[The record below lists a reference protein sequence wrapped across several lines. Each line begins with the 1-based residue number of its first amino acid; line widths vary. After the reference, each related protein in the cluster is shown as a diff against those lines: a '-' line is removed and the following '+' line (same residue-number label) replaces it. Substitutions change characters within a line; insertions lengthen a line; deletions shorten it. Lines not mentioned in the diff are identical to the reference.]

1 MEKEKYFI
9 LGIVILMFLL
19 VLVNQKLLV
28 NISMSFLR

>member
-28 NISMSFLR
+28 NISMSS

>member
-19 VLVNQKLLV
+19 VLVNQSLFVK
-28 NISMSFLR
+28 ISMSFFK